1 MFTYLK
7 IWIAETMVMKP
18 EVMKEMRENTM
29 NQDKKYV
36 LSLSPIIFIPSLDFD
51 SFSAATL
58 DVT

>member
-1 MFTYLK
+1 
-7 IWIAETMVMKP
+7 MVMKP